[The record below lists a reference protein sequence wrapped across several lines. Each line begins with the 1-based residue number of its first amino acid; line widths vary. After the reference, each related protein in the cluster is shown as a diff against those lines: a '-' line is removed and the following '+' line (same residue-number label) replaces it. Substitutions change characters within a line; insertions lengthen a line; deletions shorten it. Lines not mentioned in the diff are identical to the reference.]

1 LQKKSVSLWCH
12 KHTTNYNKKNS
23 CTTQCN
29 RNGAKLAKWQHKVMQ
44 TSWKLKKYDNIVGT
58 EENEKFQCFQSIGL
72 LYKRKG
78 GKAIL
83 LKKQFFIKI

>member
-1 LQKKSVSLWCH
+1 MTTKS
-12 KHTTNYNKKNS
+12 YANKLKI
-23 CTTQCN
+23 
-29 RNGAKLAKWQHKVMQ
+29 
-44 TSWKLKKYDNIVGT
+44 KKYDNIVGT
-58 EENEKFQCFQSIGL
+58 KENENFQCFQSIGL